1 MDRDDLMPVTAYLVL
16 TLLAEGDAHGYE
28 LQRLV
33 HERGL
38 RFWTDIQRSSVYA
51 ALKRLEG
58 QGHVRGDLSQGA
70 GPPRKVFAIT
80 ETGRGAMRDAAR
92 VFLAAP
98 RHPRNE
104 VDLGILALPFLDLD
118 EARAL
123 VRDGI
128 ELLAQREAFV
138 THQLKWCEER
148 GLELPSMNF
157 DRPMRSIAT
166 DRAWLQE
173 LQERL
178 ADRSEAPDAG
188 EWSDYEYVEPP
199 YIDREDP

>member
-1 MDRDDLMPVTAYLVL
+1 MDRVDPMPVAAYLVL
-16 TLLAEGDAHGYE
+16 TLLAEGEAHGYE

-58 QGHVRGDLSQGA
+58 QGFVRSDPRQGA
-70 GPPRKVFAIT
+70 GPPRKVFSIT
-80 ETGRGAMRDAAR
+80 EAGREAMRESAR

-104 VDLGILALPFLDLD
+104 VDLGVLALPFLDLD
-118 EARAL
+118 EARSL
-123 VRDGI
+123 VAEGV
-128 ELLAQREAFV
+128 ELLAEREAFV
-138 THQLKWCEER
+138 ARQLRWCEQR

-157 DRPMRSIAT
+157 DRPLRSIAT
-166 DRAWLQE
+166 DRAWLRR

-178 ADRSEAPDAG
+178 EAREGAPPAG
-188 EWSDYEYVEPP
+188 EWRKYEYAEPP
-199 YIDREDP
+199 YIDKEDP